1 MIGLQIKELSFSYL
15 NGLVLDSINLS
26 IKAGEMVGLLG
37 ANGSGKTTLIKL
49 ATGILK
55 PLQGE
60 IRLNDTDI
68 AHLSRKFIARNVAVV
83 PQQLFIP
90 FAFTVREVVGLG
102 RTPFVKI
109 LSGENAVDREAVRAA
124 LDIVG
129 MTRLQERHFDEL
141 SGGERQ
147 KVILAMALAQQPKM
161 LLLDEPLVHLDITH
175 QVEMLE
181 LVKTLNSEQGITI
194 IAAVHDLNLAS
205 LYFDRLVLLKGGKIL
220 NDGTPAQVI
229 TEEGIREAFSAEVS
243 IGQHPTANVPHII
256 VTPRERE
263 NNNGT
268 ESR

>member
-15 NGLVLDSINLS
+15 NGLVLNNINLS

-55 PLQGE
+55 PLRGE

-68 AHLSRKFIARNVAVV
+68 AQLSRKFIARHVAVV

-90 FAFTVREVVGLG
+90 FAYTVREVVGLG
-102 RTPFVKI
+102 RTPFVKA
-109 LSGENAVDREAVRAA
+109 LSGESGVDRTAINNA
-124 LDIVG
+124 LDTVG
-129 MTRLQERHFDEL
+129 MKNLEERHFDEL

-181 LVKTLNSEQGITI
+181 LVKSLNREQGITI
-194 IAAVHDLNLAS
+194 IAAIHDLNLAS
-205 LYFDRLVLLKGGKIL
+205 LYFDRLVLLKKGEIL
-220 NDGTPAQVI
+220 ADGTPSQVI
-229 TEEGIREAFSAEVS
+229 TEEGIREAFSASVS
-243 IGQHPTANVPHII
+243 IGQHPTVNVPHVI
-256 VTPRERE
+256 VTPRDRD

-268 ESR
+268 